1 MTNKTAA
8 LQVERVNVSFG
19 GLRALNDV
27 YLEIAKNEVVG
38 LIGPNGAG
46 KTTLFNALCGLVTPD
61 SGELHL
67 NGKKHDFPKPFELVD
82 LGIARTLQGVGLF
95 GDLTVLENV
104 MIGAQHLAQ
113 TGLISAALGR
123 NRKDEDQIRNKAR
136 VALERVYAGG
146 IAHRRADTLAYPDTK
161 RVAIARALVSEPK
174 ILMLDEPAGGLGAQD
189 IEWMN
194 SLIKNLSVDMS
205 VLLIEHHMDVVMSV
219 CSRLYVLNFG
229 EVIASG
235 DAETVRLCAAI
246 QQLWLLILGQETT
259 MSLNVS
265 NLTVHHGAICAVN
278 QVSLAVPTGKLAA
291 VIGANG
297 AGKTT
302 LLRALSGLNHPTHGS
317 IMWKGERIVGMKPEA
332 LVRRGI
338 SHVSEGKSVIPELT
352 VRENLELGAIWR
364 RNAKES
370 KESIDQVVSIFPRLG
385 ERLQQRAD
393 TLSGGER
400 QMLAIGRA
408 IMSKPQLLLLD
419 EPSLGLAP
427 LVIEHIF
434 QTIRDLTTS
443 MNLTVLLVEQNA
455 MGALKIA
462 DLGIVLNLG
471 KVVAINH
478 AQALIDD
485 PAVRAA
491 YLGY

>member
-1 MTNKTAA
+1 
-8 LQVERVNVSFG
+8 V
-19 GLRALNDV
+19 
-27 YLEIAKNEVVG
+27 
-38 LIGPNGAG
+38 
-46 KTTLFNALCGLVTPD
+46 
-61 SGELHL
+61 
-67 NGKKHDFPKPFELVD
+67 
-82 LGIARTLQGVGLF
+82 
-95 GDLTVLENV
+95 
-104 MIGAQHLAQ
+104 
-113 TGLISAALGR
+113 
-123 NRKDEDQIRNKAR
+123 
-136 VALERVYAGG
+136 
-146 IAHRRADTLAYPDTK
+146 
-161 RVAIARALVSEPK
+161 
-174 ILMLDEPAGGLGAQD
+174 IL
-189 IEWMN
+189 
-194 SLIKNLSVDMS
+194 LS
-205 VLLIEHHMDVVMSV
+205 
-219 CSRLYVLNFG
+219 
-229 EVIASG
+229 
-235 DAETVRLCAAI
+235 
-246 QQLWLLILGQETT
+246 WLLILEQEAT

-278 QVSLAVPTGKLAA
+278 QVSIAVPTGKLAA
-291 VIGANG
+291 IIGANG

-302 LLRALSGLNHPTHGS
+302 LLRALSGLNHPTNGS
-317 IMWKGERIVGMKPEA
+317 VMWKGEKIVGLKPEV

-385 ERLQQRAD
+385 ERIQQRAD
-393 TLSGGER
+393 TLSGVER

-427 LVIEHIF
+427 LVVEQIF

-455 MGALKIA
+455 MGALRIA

-471 KVVAINH
+471 RVVAMNH

>member
-1 MTNKTAA
+1 
-8 LQVERVNVSFG
+8 
-19 GLRALNDV
+19 
-27 YLEIAKNEVVG
+27 
-38 LIGPNGAG
+38 
-46 KTTLFNALCGLVTPD
+46 
-61 SGELHL
+61 
-67 NGKKHDFPKPFELVD
+67 
-82 LGIARTLQGVGLF
+82 
-95 GDLTVLENV
+95 
-104 MIGAQHLAQ
+104 
-113 TGLISAALGR
+113 
-123 NRKDEDQIRNKAR
+123 
-136 VALERVYAGG
+136 
-146 IAHRRADTLAYPDTK
+146 
-161 RVAIARALVSEPK
+161 
-174 ILMLDEPAGGLGAQD
+174 
-189 IEWMN
+189 
-194 SLIKNLSVDMS
+194 
-205 VLLIEHHMDVVMSV
+205 
-219 CSRLYVLNFG
+219 
-229 EVIASG
+229 
-235 DAETVRLCAAI
+235 
-246 QQLWLLILGQETT
+246 

-265 NLTVHHGAICAVN
+265 NLTVHHGAICAVS
-278 QVSLAVPTGKLAA
+278 QVSIAVPTGKLAA
-291 VIGANG
+291 IIGANG

-302 LLRALSGLNHPTHGS
+302 LLRTLSGLKTPTNGS
-317 IMWKGERIVGMKPEA
+317 IMWKGEKIAGIKPEV

-370 KESIDQVVSIFPRLG
+370 KESIDQVISIFPRLG

-427 LVIEHIF
+427 LVIEQIF

-471 KVVAINH
+471 KVVAMNH
-478 AQALIDD
+478 AQVLIDD